1 MRSLLLLIPVA
12 MLAACEQAPEVAAS
26 AVYEAAEVET
36 RSIQVTVDAAGVVE
50 PESTVEVKSKAS
62 GEVLTVHA
70 ETGDV
75 VEAGSLLVEIDKRT
89 PRNRLSAD
97 RGRARRGAGPAQDR
111 RKRRWS
117 APRHCSNRR
126 R

>member
-1 MRSLLLLIPVA
+1 MRSLLWLIPVA
-12 MLAACEQAPEVAAS
+12 AFAGCEQAAEVVAP
-26 AVYEAAEVET
+26 AVYDAAEVET

-75 VEAGSLLVEIDKRT
+75 VEAGHLLVEIDKRT
-89 PRNRLSAD
+89 PRNRLSETQA
-97 RGRARRGAGPAQDR
+97 AL
-111 RKRRWS
+111 
-117 APRHCSNRR
+117 
-126 R
+126 